1 MAYDDLR
8 IFLDALET
16 AGQLARVPVEVD
28 PMFEVGA
35 VCRQALATNGPGL
48 LFERVKGSPH
58 RLATNLLATRERL
71 AIALGVEPREIASFW
86 NERAGQTVPPR
97 LRTDGA
103 CQELV
108 LQGADVDLSR
118 FAVPTWNE
126 EDGGPYI
133 TFPCYVSRNPTTGGL
148 DCGMYRTQVFDDR
161 TVALNARP
169 AKGINVNRSASALG
183 DDGFPVAIVLG
194 LDPVIHM
201 TTVANLPY
209 GVGELGAAGAL
220 RGAPVELVRCVSQ
233 PLEVPASAEIVLE
246 GVVTAETRKEGP
258 FGEYHGYYGAGGM
271 RSVIRLTA
279 ITCRADAINQQV
291 YEGRPPQEDAVMHGT
306 VVACE
311 ILRRIDL
318 EGVQAVNVT
327 PHSGGH
333 LHCVISVDS
342 RLAEDGLAVGRAVLA
357 VRGVKLV
364 TVVDADVDVF
374 DAGEVEWAVA
384 TRVDYSRDVEIINA
398 QADPGVTN
406 GEPLRELLRGS
417 KMIVDATRPT
427 ARGFPREARPPDSV
441 VESVRRNWATY
452 QISGSWE

>member
-1 MAYDDLR
+1 VAYDDLR
-8 IFLDALET
+8 AFLKSLE
-16 AGQLARVPVEVD
+16 AADQLARVPVEVD
-28 PMFEVGA
+28 PIFEVAA
-35 VCRQALATNGPGL
+35 VCRQALTTNGPGL

-71 AIALGVEPREIASFW
+71 AIALGVEPGDIAACW
-86 NERAGQTVPPR
+86 NAGAGRSVEPV

-108 LQGADVDLSR
+108 FRDDDVDLSR

-133 TFPCYVSRNPTTGGL
+133 TFPCHVSRNPETGGL
-148 DCGMYRTQVFDDR
+148 DCGMYRTQVFDRR

-169 AKGINVNRSASALG
+169 TKGINVNRSTASP
-183 DDGFPVAIVLG
+183 DQDGFPVAIVLG

-209 GVGELGAAGAL
+209 GVSELAVAGAL
-220 RGAPVELVRCVSQ
+220 RGAPVELVPCVTQ

-246 GVVTAETRKEGP
+246 GVVTADTRKEGP

-279 ITCRADAINQQV
+279 ITCRHDAINQQV

-306 VVACE
+306 IVACE
-311 ILRRIDL
+311 ILRRIGL

-333 LHCVISVDS
+333 LHCVVSVDT
-342 RLAEDGLAVGRAVLA
+342 RLAEDGLAVARAVLA

-374 DAGEVEWAVA
+374 DPGEVEWAVA
-384 TRVDYSRDVEIINA
+384 TRVDYGRDVEIIKA
-398 QADPGVTN
+398 KADPALTN

-417 KMIVDATRPT
+417 KMIVDATRPSG
-427 ARGFPREARPPDSV
+427 RGFPREARPPRSV
-441 VESVRRNWATY
+441 IEDVRRNWAAY
-452 QISGSWE
+452 GIN